1 MGKRA
6 ADDDRAGIADQLRAA
21 LDEGRLVLH
30 EYDDRLQ
37 RAYAAKTYAEL
48 DELVHD
54 LPAAPS
60 GLRPVS
66 QVRPSGPPLPYDS
79 GTASWK
85 TIAALIAAVAAIAA
99 FAAFAWSFLS

>member
-48 DELVHD
+48 EELVHD

-60 GLRPVS
+60 DLRPVS
-66 QVRPSGPPLPYDS
+66 QVRPSGPPLPYGS

-85 TIAALIAAVAAIAA
+85 RIALIAAVAAIAA
-99 FAAFAWSFLS
+99 FIAFAWSFLS